1 MSRVTIKNGTAYFKC
16 PGCAHTHGVA
26 FERQDGKP
34 VWAYNGD
41 ANRPTF
47 SPSLLVTG
55 GCRVEADYHARHDD
69 PDDACDLKGP
79 ERFRMCFTCHSFIR
93 DGRIEF
99 LSDCTHD
106 LAGQTV
112 DLPEGVLWAD

>member
-1 MSRVTIKNGTAYFKC
+1 MSRVTVKSGTAYFKC
-16 PGCAHTHGVA
+16 PGCGHIHGVA

-34 VWAYNGD
+34 VWTYNGD
-41 ANRPTF
+41 PNRPTF

-55 GCRVEADYHARHDD
+55 GCRVD
-69 PDDACDLKGP
+69 PKWHEKEPEDPCDLQGP
-79 ERFRMCFTCHSFIR
+79 EKFRMCFTCHSFVR

-112 DLPEGVLWAD
+112 DLPEGELWAG